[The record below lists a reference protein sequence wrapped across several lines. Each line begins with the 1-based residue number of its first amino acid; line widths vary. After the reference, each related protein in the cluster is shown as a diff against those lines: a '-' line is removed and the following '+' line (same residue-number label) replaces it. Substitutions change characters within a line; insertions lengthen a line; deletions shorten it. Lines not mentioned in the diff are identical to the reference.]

1 MFNESS
7 YFAGSIDYKG
17 VYGHRWS
24 GAPFVNFRPI
34 HWISNGFVKKKSH
47 FVPNFTINTPIMKR
61 NIVILLL
68 AQILLLSSCLDVEE
82 KIVINKDQ
90 SGIYTLTMDM
100 SRLMKLTKEMGGKSD
115 STGKI
120 PEKKDSTAYFKPYID
135 TSSVLTEKEKAMLRD
150 GSFHIKMD
158 EAQSEMRIMIN
169 LPFKKVQ
176 DLPELR
182 NTYMKALDK
191 TAIMNKMVD
200 KKEGDESIP
209 KDMPSDVGSGINP
222 AQNSYTFFA
231 TPGKISNKLTD
242 QKLFDKEVAK
252 DSTLQSMKG
261 MVTMMGEMIYKTII
275 VLPKAVKSY
284 KGNGSAVSADK
295 KTISFKTTLT
305 ELLKNPQ
312 SLEFELNY

>member
-1 MFNESS
+1 
-7 YFAGSIDYKG
+7 
-17 VYGHRWS
+17 
-24 GAPFVNFRPI
+24 
-34 HWISNGFVKKKSH
+34 
-47 FVPNFTINTPIMKR
+47 MKR

-242 QKLFDKEVAK
+242 QKLFDKEVAN

-261 MVTMMGEMIYKTII
+261 MVTMMGEMIYKTIV

>member
-1 MFNESS
+1 
-7 YFAGSIDYKG
+7 
-17 VYGHRWS
+17 
-24 GAPFVNFRPI
+24 
-34 HWISNGFVKKKSH
+34 
-47 FVPNFTINTPIMKR
+47 MKR

-275 VLPKAVKSY
+275 VLPKAVKNY
-284 KGNGSAVSADK
+284 KGNSGAVSADK
-295 KTISFKTTLT
+295 KTVSFKTTLT
-305 ELLKNPQ
+305 ELLKNPK

>member
-1 MFNESS
+1 
-7 YFAGSIDYKG
+7 
-17 VYGHRWS
+17 
-24 GAPFVNFRPI
+24 
-34 HWISNGFVKKKSH
+34 
-47 FVPNFTINTPIMKR
+47 
-61 NIVILLL
+61 
-68 AQILLLSSCLDVEE
+68 
-82 KIVINKDQ
+82 
-90 SGIYTLTMDM
+90 
-100 SRLMKLTKEMGGKSD
+100 MKLTKEMGGKSD

-169 LPFKKVQ
+169 LPFKNVQ

-200 KKEGDESIP
+200 KKEGDESMP
-209 KDMPSDVGSGINP
+209 KDMTSDVGSGINP

-242 QKLFDKEVAK
+242 QKLFDKEVAN

-261 MVTMMGEMIYKTII
+261 MVTMMGEMIYKTVV
-275 VLPKAVKSY
+275 VLPKAVKNY
-284 KGNGSAVSADK
+284 KGNGSVVSADK
-295 KTISFKTTLT
+295 KTVSFKTTLT
-305 ELLKNPQ
+305 ELMKNPK